1 MRRSFCQA
9 SAREARQI
17 SVLGKWWRSLYWAKF
32 SGQALQCLSM
42 GPHSLPDYESP
53 KLQSTDRHEMGLGVK
68 GRGQTHLPT

>member
-42 GPHSLPDYESP
+42 GLSPSLQL
-53 KLQSTDRHEMGLGVK
+53 KLQEPVTGPFIVTGLG
-68 GRGQTHLPT
+68 GLL